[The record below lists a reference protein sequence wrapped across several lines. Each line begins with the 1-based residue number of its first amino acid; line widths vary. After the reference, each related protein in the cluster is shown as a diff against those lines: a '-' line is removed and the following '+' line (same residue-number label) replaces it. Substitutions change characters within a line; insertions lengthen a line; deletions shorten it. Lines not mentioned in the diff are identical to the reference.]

1 MLRSRWFKSVI
12 LLVIIMLAAISPCS
26 ALKRVVPETTK
37 EAIVAK
43 YLKGRSLD
51 RVEGIWSFT
60 VNGYFCEVAIFKNPS
75 KEHYPE
81 WHYLGVVVNANSDFG
96 KVGEAKIILRK
107 TAAKEVYTGSYIVQY
122 GSWGAQTPQATNFVM
137 LDKNIMQTRVPSLG
151 LVSFVR
157 TDDAIAGPGSG
168 GSGGGGSGTGFF
180 VTPTV
185 VITNHHV
192 IEDAKRVEITFQNDF
207 TLSARVV
214 AQDAS
219 NDVAVLIVEGLE
231 SRVKPF
237 LLGRT
242 KGTKEGEKVYT
253 VGFPL
258 STNLSTRHK
267 ISEGM
272 INGLTGIKDDPTV
285 FQISIPI
292 QPGNSGGPLITTDG
306 RIIGIT
312 SSGLSSAFYLNKY
325 GVVPENVNFAV
336 KADYI
341 MPLLEIVGAKVEVRE
356 RLDRVFG
363 PVALMEMAKDAV
375 VYVRTYRD

>member
-1 MLRSRWFKSVI
+1 
-12 LLVIIMLAAISPCS
+12 
-26 ALKRVVPETTK
+26 
-37 EAIVAK
+37 
-43 YLKGRSLD
+43 
-51 RVEGIWSFT
+51 
-60 VNGYFCEVAIFKNPS
+60 
-75 KEHYPE
+75 
-81 WHYLGVVVNANSDFG
+81 
-96 KVGEAKIILRK
+96 
-107 TAAKEVYTGSYIVQY
+107 
-122 GSWGAQTPQATNFVM
+122 M

-237 LLGRT
+237 PLGRT
-242 KGTKEGEKVYT
+242 QGTKEGEKVYT

-258 STNLSTRHK
+258 STDLSARHK

-272 INGLTGIKDDPTV
+272 INGLTGMKDDPTV

-292 QPGNSGGPLITTDG
+292 QPGNSGGPLITADG

-312 SSGLSSAFYLNKY
+312 SSGLKSAFYLNKY

-375 VYVRTYRD
+375 VYVRTYPDRAAKAIADGRSGKPRRPGGRRGLVLPIARCWRRCRRAGCRR